1 MRLLITGISGFIG
14 QAIVARL
21 MRDNPFDQVHGI
33 DRVAPRIMGP
43 VRFFRADLAAADL
56 GDLIATHGIDC
67 VLHLAYAS
75 RAGLAAAREERRV
88 AGAVLRA
95 AQMTELNRLVLASRD
110 VVYAPSDRPVRED
123 APLRARRGQP
133 PAVAVKIAIEALA
146 RALDGPTTV
155 VTARCANVVGPTP
168 GGNLQRIL
176 SMRRILAPSGHD
188 PLVQLLHVDDA
199 AGAYLALCR
208 AESVEPVYNVAA
220 PGPLPLSV
228 VAGILQRPRLVL
240 PDGLISPLAGLLA
253 RTRALPF
260 GAAELRELIGGV
272 PMSIRRLCSEIY
284 TPRLSTRQ
292 ALAVWRVGNLECA
305 A

>member
-21 MRDNPFDQVHGI
+21 MRDNPFEQVHGI
-33 DRVAPRIMGP
+33 DRIAPRAMGP
-43 VRFFRADLAAADL
+43 VRLIRADLATIDV

-88 AGAVLRA
+88 AGALIRA
-95 AQMTELNRLVLASRD
+95 AQATDLPRLVLASRD

-123 APLRARRGQP
+123 APLRAKGGQP
-133 PAVAVKIAIEALA
+133 PAVAAKIATEALA
-146 RALDGPTTV
+146 QGVDGPTQVITV
-155 VTARCANVVGPTP
+155 RCANVVGPTA
-168 GGNLQRIL
+168 GGNLQQIL

-199 AGAYLALCR
+199 AGAYLAICR
-208 AESVEPVYNVAA
+208 SDCAVGSYNVAA
-220 PGPLPLSV
+220 PDPLPLSV

-240 PDGLISPLAGLLA
+240 PDALIGPLAGLLA

-272 PMSIRRLCSEIY
+272 PMSIRRLCADTY

-292 ALAVWRVGNLECA
+292 ALAVWRVGNLEA
-305 A
+305 RP